1 MPVVFDMTPEEG
13 ILHLRFE
20 GELSTKEIVGTA
32 EVGGAYLRGTGRYF
46 AIIDA
51 TAQAITADQHK
62 TVVYWTGGLRQ
73 IPEGCRIAYI
83 PPLKVTAE
91 RARLIRDVAA
101 RCGQLMRFFD
111 CYDAAYEWIRFEHD
125 RPGEAAAE

>member
-1 MPVVFDMTPEEG
+1 MPVIFDMTPDEG
-13 ILHLRFE
+13 ILYLRFE
-20 GELSTKEIVGTA
+20 GELSSKEIISTA
-32 EVGGAYLRGTGRYF
+32 EVGGAYIKGTSRLF

-51 TAQAITADQHK
+51 TGQVLVADEHK

-83 PPLKVTAE
+83 PPLQVGAE

-125 RPGEAAAE
+125 RPGVAAAD